1 MRSKSPATGMVGV
14 RTRAFGLAFAFGA
27 VFGVPAPMTAQA
39 ETVLRVAMTAG
50 DIPDWT
56 GQPDQGF
63 EGFRFVGWSLYD
75 SFINWD
81 LSRSDVEAPL
91 RPGLATKWTI
101 DPSNNKRW
109 IFELR
114 KGVKFHDGCDWN
126 ADVALWNIDR
136 LINDKAPAFHPV
148 HYARQRARSNS
159 IDSVEKVD
167 DATIAI
173 TTKTPESLFPYN
185 MAYWMVISKCA
196 VEAAGNDYKTYAKAP
211 AGTGPYKFD
220 KVVPR
225 ERLEL
230 VKNTEYWDQA
240 RVPKHDRMVLI
251 PMPEATTRAAALMS
265 GQIDFLE
272 APSPDTIP
280 RLKAAGMNLITLP
293 YPHNWNYQL
302 NFQKGPFRD
311 VRVRKAA
318 NYAINRAEM
327 VDMLGDV
334 AMEGYGVFTPSQAFY
349 GKPMKYA
356 YDPIKATALL
366 KEANC
371 YPCGITIGISTSGSG
386 QMQPLP
392 MNELA
397 KAQLEAAGFKVKF
410 EVMDWNTLLATFW
423 GGWEKNPN
431 VDAINVSLSVLDP
444 VSGFL
449 KHFSTSNRGPVGLNW
464 GWYDNKEFDALNDRV
479 QATFD
484 EAERTKLLQHMHEMV
499 VEDAGRVFIVHDLNP
514 RVLSPKLKGFVQAQS
529 WFQDMTPIVVSG
541 PTN

>member
-1 MRSKSPATGMVGV
+1 MGFKSTAACMTGF
-14 RTRAFGLAFAFGA
+14 RARAFGLAFAFA
-27 VFGVPAPMTAQA
+27 ALAPFTGHA

-101 DPSNNKRW
+101 DPTNNKRW

-159 IDSVEKVD
+159 IDKIEKVD
-167 DATIAI
+167 DLTIAI

-196 VEAAGNDYKTYAKAP
+196 VEAAGNDYKIYAKAP

-225 ERLEL
+225 ERLDL

-265 GQIDFLE
+265 GQVDFLE

-302 NFQKGPFRD
+302 NFQKGPFKD

-327 VDMLGDV
+327 VDMLGGV

-349 GKPMKYA
+349 GKPMKYE
-356 YDPIKATALL
+356 YDARKATALL

-464 GWYDNKEFDALNDRV
+464 GWYENKEFDALNDKV

-484 EAERTKLLQHMHEMV
+484 EAERTKILQHMHELV

>member
-1 MRSKSPATGMVGV
+1 MRKLVRRCRARAIGV
-14 RTRAFGLAFAFGA
+14 AFAFGA
-27 VFGVPAPMTAQA
+27 LAPLTAHA

-63 EGFRFVGWSLYD
+63 EGFRFVGWSIYD

-81 LSRSDVEAPL
+81 LSRSDREAPL
-91 RPGLATKWTI
+91 TPGLATKWSI
-101 DPSNNKRW
+101 DPANNKRW

-126 ADVALWNIDR
+126 ADVALWNIER
-136 LINDKAPAFHPV
+136 LINDKVPQFHPI
-148 HYARQRARSNS
+148 HYARQRARTNS
-159 IDSVEKVD
+159 IERIEKVD
-167 DATIAI
+167 DNTIAI
-173 TTKTPESLFPYN
+173 YTKTPESLFPYN

-196 VEAAGNDYKTYAKAP
+196 LDAAGNDYKVYAKAP

-220 KVVPR
+220 KVVQH

-251 PMPEATTRAAALMS
+251 PMPEATTRAAALIA
-265 GQIDFLE
+265 GQVDFIE

-280 RLKAAGMNLITLP
+280 RLKSAGMNVITLP
-293 YPHNWNYQL
+293 YPHNWTYQL
-302 NFQKGPFRD
+302 NFQKGPFKD

-327 VDMLGDV
+327 VEMLGGV

-349 GKPMKYA
+349 GKPIRYE
-356 YDPIKATALL
+356 YDPKKATALL

-371 YPCGITIGISTSGSG
+371 SPCSVTIGISTSGSG

-449 KHFSTSNRGPVGLNW
+449 KHFSTSNRGPIGLNW
-464 GWYDNKEFDALNDRV
+464 GWYENKEFDALNDKV

-484 EAERTKLLQHMHEMV
+484 EAERTKILQRMHELV

-514 RVLSPKLKGFVQAQS
+514 RALSPKLKGFVQAQS
-529 WFQDMTPIVVSG
+529 WFQDMTPILVSG

>member
-1 MRSKSPATGMVGV
+1 MTGF
-14 RTRAFGLAFAFGA
+14 RTRAFGLAFAFA
-27 VFGVPAPMTAQA
+27 ALAPFTAHA

-101 DPSNNKRW
+101 DPTNNKRW

-159 IDSVEKVD
+159 IDKIEKVD
-167 DATIAI
+167 DLTIAI

-196 VEAAGNDYKTYAKAP
+196 VEAAGNDYKIYAKAP

-225 ERLEL
+225 ERLDL

-265 GQIDFLE
+265 GQVDFLE

-302 NFQKGPFRD
+302 NFQKGPFKD

-327 VDMLGDV
+327 VDMLGGV

-349 GKPMKYA
+349 GKPMKYE
-356 YDPIKATALL
+356 YDARKATALL

-464 GWYDNKEFDALNDRV
+464 GWYENKEFDALNDKV

-484 EAERTKLLQHMHEMV
+484 EAERTKILQHMHELV

>member
-1 MRSKSPATGMVGV
+1 MKSKAMSSLVKGY
-14 RTRAFGLAFAFGA
+14 RARALGLAFVFGA
-27 VFGVPAPMTAQA
+27 LTALPAQA
-39 ETVLRVAMTAG
+39 ESVLRVAMTAG

-91 RPGLATKWTI
+91 RPGLATKWYI
-101 DPSNNKRW
+101 DPKDNKRW

-136 LINDKAPAFHPV
+136 LINDKVPQFHPV
-148 HYARQRARSNS
+148 HYARQRARTNS
-159 IDSVEKVD
+159 IDRAEKVD
-167 DATIAI
+167 DHTIAI
-173 TTKTPESLFPYN
+173 YTKTPESLFYYN

-196 VEAAGNDYKTYAKAP
+196 LDAAGNDYKVYAKAP

-230 VKNTEYWDQA
+230 VKNPDYWDQA

-251 PMPEATTRAAALMS
+251 PMPEATTRAAALIS
-265 GQIDFLE
+265 GQVEFAE

-280 RLKAAGMNLITLP
+280 RLKSAGMNVITLP

-302 NFQKGPFRD
+302 NFQKGPFKD
-311 VRVRKAA
+311 VRVRRAA

-327 VDMLGDV
+327 VDMLGGI

-349 GKPMKYA
+349 GKPMKYE
-356 YDPIKATALL
+356 YDPKKATALL

-371 YPCGITIGISTSGSG
+371 YPCNVTIGISTSGSG

-397 KAQLEAAGFKVKF
+397 KAQLEAAGFKVKL
-410 EVMDWNTLLATFW
+410 EVMDWNTLLAAFW
-423 GGWEKNPN
+423 GGWEKIPN
-431 VDAINVSLSVLDP
+431 VDALNVSLSVLDP

-464 GWYDNKEFDALNDRV
+464 GWYENKEFDALNDKV

-484 EAERTKLLQHMHEMV
+484 EAERTRMLQHMHELV
-499 VEDAGRVFIVHDLNP
+499 VADAGRIFIVHDLNP
-514 RVLSPKLKGFVQAQS
+514 RALSPKLKGFVQAQS